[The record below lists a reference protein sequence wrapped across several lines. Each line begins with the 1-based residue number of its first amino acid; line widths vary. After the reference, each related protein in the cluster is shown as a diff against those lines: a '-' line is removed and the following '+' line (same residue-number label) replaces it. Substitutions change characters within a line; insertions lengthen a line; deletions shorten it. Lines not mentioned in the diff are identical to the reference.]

1 MRKSSINGPFPMAML
16 NNQRI
21 ILLWMGSRRKGRD
34 RGTVGWFLGHFSD
47 REPWSYQSFA
57 ILELNPIIAYY
68 IYIYIC
74 IYIYIYGLNSVETYG
89 VKNNFFAFLS
99 LGLSP
104 KTWRQRAVAALE
116 PWIFLTFHSVGVSS
130 SQLTFTPWFFRVG
143 WNHQPVNIPS
153 GKLT

>member
-68 IYIYIC
+68 IYIHMYIH
-74 IYIYIYGLNSVETYG
+74 IYIWVELSWNIWRKKQLLRIPFARPFAQNMAPESSSCVGTMDFFDFPFSWSVIIPTD
-89 VKNNFFAFLS
+89 
-99 LGLSP
+99 
-104 KTWRQRAVAALE
+104 
-116 PWIFLTFHSVGVSS
+116 FHSMIFQSRLKPPTS
-130 SQLTFTPWFFRVG
+130 EYTLW
-143 WNHQPVNIPS
+143 
-153 GKLT
+153 